1 MSELYTIFTN
11 LHDNILENIV
21 DKLSTKFCFNKKDA
35 INYIKNNIACDTILN
50 EERIIDI
57 DLNKEDDSIKKI
69 TEKKEKKEKTEK
81 KKRVKKEVDPDAPK
95 KKRGRPKKQHS
106 IIIDSSDDEKETE
119 TKNTENS
126 ENSENNEKKTKN
138 DEVKINILPETNS
151 ELESINDTS
160 VDNLTEKLIACVV
173 E

>member
-57 DLNKEDDSIKKI
+57 DLNKDDSIKKI
-69 TEKKEKKEKTEK
+69 KEKTKKTEKTEK

-119 TKNTENS
+119 TKNTEN
-126 ENSENNEKKTKN
+126 NEKETKN
-138 DEVKINILPETNS
+138 DEFKINILPETNS
-151 ELESINDTS
+151 ELEYINDTS

>member
-69 TEKKEKKEKTEK
+69 TKKTEKTEKTEK
-81 KKRVKKEVDPDAPK
+81 KKRVKKDVDPDAPK

-119 TKNTENS
+119 TNTENS
-126 ENSENNEKKTKN
+126 ENTENNEKETKN
-138 DEVKINILPETNS
+138 DEFKINILPETNS

>member
-57 DLNKEDDSIKKI
+57 DLNKDDSIKNIK
-69 TEKKEKKEKTEK
+69 EKKEKTEKTEK

-126 ENSENNEKKTKN
+126 EDTENNEKETKN

-173 E
+173 